1 MKKAGR
7 VKSWNADKGYG
18 FIDVHA
24 DVKDVFFH
32 VSALQTRTVRP
43 KPGDR
48 VSFEITRGKD
58 GRMRALEV
66 AIVGAP
72 KSAKGTGASWL
83 PALIG
88 LAALA
93 GIIASALAGL
103 LPKQVGIVSV
113 IASIVA
119 FVAYAVDKARASRN
133 AWRIPEANLH
143 LIAFCG
149 GWPGALAAQHLL
161 RHKNRKSEFQVFFWA
176 TVALN
181 IGVVAFWKTHF
192 SA

>member
-7 VKSWNADKGYG
+7 IKSWNADKGYG
-18 FIDVHA
+18 FIDIHE

-32 VSALQTRTVRP
+32 VTALQTRSVQP

-48 VSFEITRGKD
+48 VNFEIARGKD
-58 GRMRALEV
+58 GRMQAREV
-66 AIVGAP
+66 TIVGAA
-72 KSAKGTGASWL
+72 KSVNGTDPRLL
-83 PALIG
+83 PILLG
-88 LAALA
+88 LAALLA
-93 GIIASALAGL
+93 FVASALGGY

-143 LIAFCG
+143 LIALCG

-161 RHKNRKSEFQVFFWA
+161 RHKNRKSEFQVVFWG
-176 TVALN
+176 TVGLN
-181 IGVVAFWKTHF
+181 IGAVVVWKSVF

>member
-7 VKSWNADKGYG
+7 IKSWKADNGYG

-32 VSALQTRTVRP
+32 VTAVQTRSVQP

-48 VSFEITRGKD
+48 VSFELVKGKD
-58 GRMRALEV
+58 GRMQALNI

-72 KSAKGTGASWL
+72 KSTAGADANWL

-88 LAALA
+88 LVALA
-93 GIIASALAGL
+93 VMVGGALGGF
-103 LPKQVGIVSV
+103 LPRQVGIVSLL
-113 IASIVA
+113 ASILA
-119 FVAYAVDKARASRN
+119 FLAYKVDKTRASRN
-133 AWRIPEANLH
+133 TWRISEATLH
-143 LIAFCG
+143 LFALCG
-149 GWPGALAAQHLL
+149 DWPGALAAQYLL
-161 RHKNRKSEFQVFFWA
+161 RHKNRKQEFHVTFWS

-181 IGVVAFWKTHF
+181 SGAIVLWRTLA